1 MFQGPE
7 SEGGRAGSR
16 LLTGSF
22 ASASLSLLSG
32 QGPWAPLQRAMKPP
46 GGESSNLFGS
56 PEEATPSSRPN
67 RMASN
72 IFGPTEEPK
81 NLPKRTNPPG
91 GKGSGIFDES
101 TPVQTR
107 QHLNPPGGKT
117 SDIFGSPVT
126 ATSRLAHPN
135 KPKDHVFL
143 YEGEEPKSDL
153 KAATNIPAG
162 PQQGEK
168 GAREAG
174 LTKEQ
179 EPTPAVDSHEP
190 RLGPRPRSHNKV
202 LNPPGGKS
210 SISFY

>member
-1 MFQGPE
+1 MFQGADGE
-7 SEGGRAGSR
+7 AGRGSCR
-16 LLTGSF
+16 S
-22 ASASLSLLSG
+22 
-32 QGPWAPLQRAMKPP
+32 MKPP

-56 PEEATPSSRPN
+56 PEEAVPSSKPN

-72 IFGPTEEPK
+72 IFGPTEEPQ
-81 NLPKRTNPPG
+81 NIPKRTNPPG

-107 QHLNPPGGKT
+107 QRLNPPGGKT

-126 ATSRLAHPN
+126 ATAPLAHPN
-135 KPKDHVFL
+135 KPKDHVL
-143 YEGEEPKSDL
+143 LCEGEDSRCDL
-153 KAATNIPAG
+153 KAVTSSLPREE
-162 PQQGEK
+162 QGEK
-168 GAREAG
+168 GSSQEAG
-174 LTKEQ
+174 HAKAP
-179 EPTPAVDSHEP
+179 EPMPTVDSHEP

>member
-1 MFQGPE
+1 MFQGADSQAGE
-7 SEGGRAGSR
+7 SGSR
-16 LLTGSF
+16 S
-22 ASASLSLLSG
+22 
-32 QGPWAPLQRAMKPP
+32 MKPP
-46 GGESSNLFGS
+46 GGESSDLFGS
-56 PEEATPSSRPN
+56 PEESIPSSKPN

-81 NLPKRTNPPG
+81 NIPKRTNPPG

-107 QHLNPPGGKT
+107 QRLNPPGGKT

-126 ATSRLAHPN
+126 ATAPLAHPN
-135 KPKDHVFL
+135 KPKDHVL
-143 YEGEEPKSDL
+143 LCEGEDSKSDL
-153 KAATNIPAG
+153 KAATNSTPRG
-162 PQQGEK
+162 EHGEK
-168 GAREAG
+168 GSS
-174 LTKEQ
+174 KEVEHAKIP
-179 EPTPAVDSHEP
+179 EPTPTVDSHEP

>member
-16 LLTGSF
+16 
-22 ASASLSLLSG
+22 
-32 QGPWAPLQRAMKPP
+32 AMKPP
-46 GGESSNLFGS
+46 GGEPSNLFGS
-56 PEEATPSSRPN
+56 PEEAVPSSRPN

-72 IFGPTEEPK
+72 IFGPTEEPQ
-81 NLPKRTNPPG
+81 NIPKREQS

-101 TPVQTR
+101 APVQTR

-117 SDIFGSPVT
+117 SDIFGSPIT

-143 YEGEEPKSDL
+143 REGEEPTSDL
-153 KAATNIPAG
+153 KAAASILPG
-162 PQQGEK
+162 GEP
-168 GAREAG
+168 GAREA
-174 LTKEQ
+174 EHV
-179 EPTPAVDSHEP
+179 PTAKVDSHEP

>member
-1 MFQGPE
+1 MPREFRGDVH
-7 SEGGRAGSR
+7 SISKSKIFRS
-16 LLTGSF
+16 
-22 ASASLSLLSG
+22 
-32 QGPWAPLQRAMKPP
+32 MKSPR
-46 GGESSNLFGS
+46 GGELSNLFGS
-56 PEEATPSSRPN
+56 PEEAVPSSKPN

-72 IFGPTEEPK
+72 IFGPTEEPQ

-107 QHLNPPGGKT
+107 QRLNPPGGKT

-126 ATSRLAHPN
+126 ATAPLAHPN
-135 KPKDHVFL
+135 KPKTGKKNKSFANSMPR
-143 YEGEEPKSDL
+143 EEPGKKDS
-153 KAATNIPAG
+153 P
-162 PQQGEK
+162 
-168 GAREAG
+168 REVNHA
-174 LTKEQ
+174 KMP
-179 EPTPAVDSHEP
+179 EPTPTVDSHEP